1 MENTPRKI
9 KILYFVMFR
18 LMDLESIL
26 WDIGDFLIKPIAT
39 LRRKVAKIIN
49 NHNNNYG
56 KRN

>member
-9 KILYFVMFR
+9 KILYFAMFR

-26 WDIGDFLIKPIAT
+26 WDIGEFLIKPIAT
-39 LRRKVAKIIN
+39 LRRKVAEIIN